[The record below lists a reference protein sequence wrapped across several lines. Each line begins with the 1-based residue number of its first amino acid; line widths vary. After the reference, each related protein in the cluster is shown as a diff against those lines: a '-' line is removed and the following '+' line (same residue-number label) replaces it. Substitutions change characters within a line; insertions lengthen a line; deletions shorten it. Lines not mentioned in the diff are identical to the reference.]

1 MTQLLAAYTC
11 LHSGKRC
18 NCRQCIF
25 YLEQCLVHVL
35 SGLFAHPLQISL
47 MLTSMLVQVWLCWC
61 ACIFLPGFLSNSL
74 SETISERG
82 KNGSASKLT
91 AA

>member
-1 MTQLLAAYTC
+1 
-11 LHSGKRC
+11 
-18 NCRQCIF
+18 
-25 YLEQCLVHVL
+25 
-35 SGLFAHPLQISL
+35 LQISL